1 MNDSAMAKKRQSM
14 STEAMDQQLLDAARR
29 ADLDALLEAAR
40 ARQAANP
47 KHPYARV
54 KAAAKETYAR
64 LPRFSTHTNGRRL

>member
-1 MNDSAMAKKRQSM
+1 MAKKSQSI

-40 ARQAANP
+40 AREAANP
-47 KHPYARV
+47 KDRYARV

-64 LPRFSTHTNGRRL
+64 RKARQ